1 MKALIFKELR
11 LSMHP
16 ICYVFIALF
25 PLMLL
30 IPNYP
35 IAISFLYV
43 LTAYPILFLG
53 ANKGQQSNDLLF
65 SVLLPVRKKDIVL
78 ARIITV
84 TGMQVVF
91 ILLNAALLPLA
102 FFIKQTVLTLDPSL
116 ATPEVPGIG
125 LEGFVS
131 VLAIVIVGY
140 SIADL
145 IYFSIYYKNGRS
157 IVLSTLLMI
166 LGFVVY
172 ICVFTIIFPYLP
184 GFEGYLYFLTDMGLH
199 IQFILLIA
207 SIIISVL
214 LHYLTYKV
222 ASKKLEKVD
231 F

>member
-16 ICYVFIALF
+16 ICYVFVALF

-131 VLAIVIVGY
+131 VLAIAIIGY
-140 SIADL
+140 GLADL
-145 IYFSIYYKNGRS
+145 IYFPIYYKNGKS
-157 IVLSTLLMI
+157 IVLSTLLTI
-166 LGFVVY
+166 FGY
-172 ICVFTIIFPYLP
+172 IAYIAVFTIIIPYLP
-184 GFEGYLYFLTDMGLH
+184 GGDGYLKIVAFSGLP
-199 IQFILLIA
+199 IQFLFLGIA
-207 SIIISVL
+207 IIISGL
-214 LHYLTYKV
+214 LHFLSYLIAGKN
-222 ASKKLEKVD
+222 LEKVD

>member
-91 ILLNAALLPLA
+91 ILLNAALFPLA
-102 FFIKQTVLTLDPSL
+102 WFIKQTGVTLDPTL
-116 ATPEVPGIG
+116 ATLKVPGIG

-131 VLAIVIVGY
+131 VLAIVIIGY
-140 SIADL
+140 SLADL

-172 ICVFTIIFPYLP
+172 ICVLTIIFPYLP

-199 IQFILLIA
+199 IQFILLAA

-222 ASKKLEKVD
+222 ASRKLEKVD